1 LADFKTPRDNYITQW
16 EQLEFQSVFDT
27 FVEERS
33 AVGFSLP
40 RFSFKRINEKEGPFL
55 ISQFSCGIARLL
67 IN

>member
-1 LADFKTPRDNYITQW
+1 VADFKTPRDNYITQW

-40 RFSFKRINEKEGPFL
+40 RFSFKRIMKKRGHF
-55 ISQFSCGIARLL
+55 
-67 IN
+67 